1 MCSSFLFL
9 FFIVEKD
16 DTTPKIKIKFRTS
29 DPQIEVFNDE
39 EWAGGRNTLYSNNI
53 PKLSVEGV
61 DIKQYI
67 IGCQRRKTK
76 NASGCICKCNETS
89 FIENYLH
96 MQICF
101 HIWT

>member
-9 FFIVEKD
+9 FFSVKKD
-16 DTTPKIKIKFRTS
+16 DTTPKIKIK
-29 DPQIEVFNDE
+29 
-39 EWAGGRNTLYSNNI
+39 
-53 PKLSVEGV
+53 VEGV

-89 FIENYLH
+89 FIENY
-96 MQICF
+96 
-101 HIWT
+101 

>member
-1 MCSSFLFL
+1 MKS
-9 FFIVEKD
+9 E
-16 DTTPKIKIKFRTS
+16 
-29 DPQIEVFNDE
+29 QADE
-39 EWAGGRNTLYSNNI
+39 TLYTVTI
-53 PKLSVEGV
+53 YPKLSVEGV

-96 MQICF
+96 MQRCF
-101 HIWT
+101 LI